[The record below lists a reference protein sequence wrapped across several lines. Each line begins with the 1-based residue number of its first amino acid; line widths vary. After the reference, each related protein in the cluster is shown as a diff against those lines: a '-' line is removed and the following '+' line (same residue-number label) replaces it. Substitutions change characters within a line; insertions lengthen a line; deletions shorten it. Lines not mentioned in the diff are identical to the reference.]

1 MINEDEFNLL
11 KTINKSLQDEVNNL
25 KKIIEKKD
33 NEIRK
38 LKNEINLLKNNN
50 NNNNNLDKFIAE
62 QFDLGEESYII
73 RNINT
78 FTNTNTNF
86 LNNIR
91 NNNINYNN
99 NNNIYNNNNRNYN
112 NNRINSNRNN
122 YNRNI
127 NNNYNRNNNNNNNN
141 NNGISKY
148 TKCDQKQCTIC
159 LELFKEGENIRRLEC
174 LHIYHINCIKN
185 WLKNK
190 DQCPV
195 CKFKVK

>member
-33 NEIRK
+33 NEIGK
-38 LKNEINLLKNNN
+38 LKNEINLLKN

-86 LNNIR
+86 LNNFR
-91 NNNINYNN
+91 NNNI
-99 NNNIYNNNNRNYN
+99 IYNNNNRNYN
-112 NNRINSNRNN
+112 NNNRINSNR
-122 YNRNI
+122 
-127 NNNYNRNNNNNNNN
+127 NNYNRNNNNNNNN

>member
-33 NEIRK
+33 NEIGK
-38 LKNEINLLKNNN
+38 LKNEINLLKN

-86 LNNIR
+86 LNNFR
-91 NNNINYNN
+91 N

-112 NNRINSNRNN
+112 NNNRINSNRNN
-122 YNRNI
+122 YNRN
-127 NNNYNRNNNNNNNN
+127 NNNNNNRNINNNNN

-148 TKCDQKQCTIC
+148 TKCDQIQCTIC
-159 LELFKEGENIRRLEC
+159 LERFKEGENIRRLEC